1 MSLLKKSEQNLEI
14 SEIAM
19 EKEYYD
25 VAMSRLYYSCFQ
37 RVLYFFEKKE
47 LSIGNEEKVQEG
59 SHNATIKLIKNYVK
73 LFYKKYV
80 VIIAQ
85 LEDLKKYRKIADYD
99 NRIIKKSEYK
109 EIKENGLDII
119 NILDKILKES

>member
-19 EKEYYD
+19 EKKYYD

-47 LSIGNEEKVQEG
+47 LSI
-59 SHNATIKLIKNYVK
+59 
-73 LFYKKYV
+73 FF
-80 VIIAQ
+80 
-85 LEDLKKYRKIADYD
+85 
-99 NRIIKKSEYK
+99 
-109 EIKENGLDII
+109 
-119 NILDKILKES
+119 